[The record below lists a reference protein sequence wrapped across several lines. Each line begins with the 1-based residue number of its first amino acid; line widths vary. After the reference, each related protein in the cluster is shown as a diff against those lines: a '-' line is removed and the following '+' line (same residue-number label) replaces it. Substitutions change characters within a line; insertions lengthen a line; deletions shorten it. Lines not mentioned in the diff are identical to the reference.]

1 MNIRTKLLGS
11 FAIVIVL
18 MVALGL
24 LTYTHMTHT
33 KSAYTE
39 MLQDG
44 DIRYQ
49 LKSLQNT
56 ITGMSND
63 ERAFL
68 LSKDKQVESQIADK
82 YKAVEALFAKI
93 LTNPTLDQENKEAI
107 EQIKGTFEKF
117 YQSSTQSMTLMN
129 TGKSKEALALHFGE
143 ERSARKDIETINDAL
158 LASIDSEMAADVI
171 DRDQEEKTQN
181 LWMLSLFAA
190 ALLAAIILGLLLTR
204 SITRPLKV
212 INKQLREIADGR
224 GDLSRDLDIRTQGEL
239 AELAASF
246 NLMIANL
253 RSILT
258 RAMGTAKQVSFSS
271 EQLSESAE
279 QTTRATENI
288 VEATQFIAIRA
299 EREQEQLAS
308 AIDAI
313 TRMSEGIGSVSE
325 VNEEVAKLAAAA
337 SESSTQGTHS
347 IKEVLHEMKEIHE
360 HVQDASGVIES
371 LEKQS
376 QEIGGITSM
385 ISEVANRTNLL
396 ALNASIEAS
405 RAGEHGRGF
414 AVVALE
420 IRKLAEQS
428 KVSAQQIT
436 ELIQEI
442 LSRVNQAVVSM
453 NNVSKKAS
461 SGLVKTTQVD
471 RLFQSIEISI
481 EAVSARVQN
490 TSETTSELA
499 ESSRSIVRMAE
510 TVAAASNEVAASCQ
524 NNSAAT
530 EEQLA
535 TMEEISSA
543 SLELTKLADDLHA
556 VLNGFKLS

>member
-24 LTYTHMTHT
+24 LAYTHMTHT

-44 DIRYQ
+44 EVRYQ

-63 ERAFL
+63 ERAYL
-68 LSKDKQVESQIADK
+68 LSQDKQFESQIADK
-82 YKAVEALFAKI
+82 NKAVEDLLAKI
-93 LTNPTLDQENKEAI
+93 LANPTLDDENRQVI
-107 EQIKGTFEKF
+107 EQIKVTFEKLGH
-117 YQSSTQSMTLMN
+117 SSTQTLELIN
-129 TGKSKEALALHFGE
+129 AGKSKEALALHLGE
-143 ERSARKDIETINDAL
+143 ERSTRNEIEKINDEL
-158 LASIDSEMAADVI
+158 LASLDSEMTADVV
-171 DRDQEEKTQN
+171 DRDHEAKTQN
-181 LWMLSLFAA
+181 GWIMSLFAA
-190 ALLAAIILGLLLTR
+190 ALLSAIILGLLLTR
-204 SITRPLKV
+204 SITRPLKL
-212 INKQLREIADGR
+212 INTQLREIADGR
-224 GDLSRDLDIRTQGEL
+224 GDLSRDIEIRTQGEL
-239 AELAASF
+239 AELAISF

-253 RSILT
+253 RTILS

-279 QTTRATENI
+279 QTSRATENI

-308 AIDAI
+308 AISAI
-313 TRMSEGIGSVSE
+313 AQMSEGISRVSE
-325 VNEEVAKLAAAA
+325 ANEEVAKLASAA

-347 IKEVLHEMKEIHE
+347 IKEVLHEMKEIHDR
-360 HVQDASGVIES
+360 VQDASGVILS

-405 RAGEHGRGF
+405 RAGEHGKGF

-442 LSRVNQAVVSM
+442 LSRVNQAVASM
-453 NNVSKKAS
+453 NNVSKKAG

-471 RLFQSIEISI
+471 RLFQSIETSI
-481 EAVSARVQN
+481 EAVSTRVQN
-490 TSETTSELA
+490 TSDTTGELA

-535 TMEEISSA
+535 TMQEISSA